1 MFMDNPENIAN
12 QIGVETPNSTPTT
25 STTTESLQ
33 GEKVGSVQTNS
44 VFKVFGKVKKIDY
57 NQELVDQQI
66 NMNPTEKRIYEPLT
80 GSSVV
85 VDTVKEERVPENGFP
100 AGYGP
105 NAELKRIEKPKKPKL
120 SERVKRLFGQ
130 LTKVQRRLL
139 IIIPSTVMGLIVIFS
154 IIANVTG
161 MFSTDYSKTYRVAKT
176 IKSELQKLRSNVN
189 CDKVTEYNE
198 NTFTSMEIYQG
209 YIEGCKKN
217 SQGIST
223 QLIEEMGDTAGVL
236 KDIEVNRR
244 FEAFKVAL
252 NESKAS
258 NSEVEK
264 TLDLYSLWHNWLLV
278 ESSGDKTHNGFEWS
292 EAEIKEAAKI
302 LVESGNEKLVA
313 YGNAWIN
320 LKTEVAKAAYKFYHS
335 SEETEVVDYMEAKND
350 LESKKNAFLEFQKEK
365 RPNLLAEFPLQ
376 LVDLANISVKFDEMY
391 NFVRET
397 YQKNYNKKAG
407 GCKELINAVICD

>member
-1 MFMDNPENIAN
+1 MDNLNTP
-12 QIGVETPNSTPTT
+12 GVDFTPNVDGGVKLNDGNQPNN
-25 STTTESLQ
+25 EV
-33 GEKVGSVQTNS
+33 EMNS
-44 VFKVFGKVKKIDY
+44 VFKVFGEVKKIDY

-85 VDTVKEERVPENGFP
+85 VDTVQENRVPENGFP

-105 NAELKRIEKPKKPKL
+105 NADFKRIEKPKKPKL
-120 SERVKRLFGQ
+120 GERIKRSFGE
-130 LTKVQRRLL
+130 LTKIQKRLL
-139 IIIPSTVMGLIVIFS
+139 IIIPSTVVGLIVVFS
-154 IIANVTG
+154 IVASITG
-161 MFSTDYSKTYRVAKT
+161 MFSTDYSKTYSVAKA
-176 IKSELQKLRSNVN
+176 IKSDLQKLRSNVN
-189 CDKVTEYNE
+189 CDKVTEYND

-217 SQGIST
+217 SQGVNA
-223 QLIEEMGDTAGVL
+223 QLIEEMGNTAGVL

-258 NSEVEK
+258 SAEVEK
-264 TLDLYSLWHNWLLV
+264 TLDLYSLWHNWLIV

-292 EAEIKEAAKI
+292 ESEIKEAAKI
-302 LVESGNEKLVA
+302 LVESGNERLVS
-313 YGNAWIN
+313 YGNAWIS

-335 SEETEVVDYMEAKND
+335 SEETEVVDYVEAKND
-350 LESKKNAFLEFQKEK
+350 LEAKKNAFIQFQKEK
-365 RPNLLAEFPLQ
+365 RPDVLTEFPLQ
-376 LVDLANISVKFDEMY
+376 LVDLANISVKFEEMY
-391 NFVRET
+391 SFIRET
-397 YQKNYNKKAG
+397 YQKNYNKKVG

>member
-1 MFMDNPENIAN
+1 MDNLNTP
-12 QIGVETPNSTPTT
+12 GVDFTPNVDGGVKMNDGNQPNN
-25 STTTESLQ
+25 E
-33 GEKVGSVQTNS
+33 VGTNS
-44 VFKVFGKVKKIDY
+44 VFKVFGEVKKIDY

-85 VDTVKEERVPENGFP
+85 VDTVQENRVPENGFP

-105 NAELKRIEKPKKPKL
+105 NADFKRIEKPKKPKL
-120 SERVKRLFGQ
+120 RERIKRSFGE
-130 LTKVQRRLL
+130 LTKIQKRLL
-139 IIIPSTVMGLIVIFS
+139 IIIPSAVVGLIVVFS
-154 IIANVTG
+154 IVASITG
-161 MFSTDYSKTYRVAKT
+161 MFSTDYSKTYSVAKA
-176 IKSELQKLRSNVN
+176 IKSDLQKLRSNVN
-189 CDKVTEYNE
+189 CDKVTEYND

-217 SQGIST
+217 SQGVNA

-258 NSEVEK
+258 SAEVEK
-264 TLDLYSLWHNWLLV
+264 TLDLYSLWHNWLIV

-292 EAEIKEAAKI
+292 ESEIKEAAKI
-302 LVESGNEKLVA
+302 LVESGNERLVS

-335 SEETEVVDYMEAKND
+335 SEETEVVDYVEAKND
-350 LESKKNAFLEFQKEK
+350 LEAKKNAFIQFQKEK
-365 RPNLLAEFPLQ
+365 RPDVLTEFPLQ
-376 LVDLANISVKFDEMY
+376 LVDLANISVKFEEMY
-391 NFVRET
+391 SFIRET
-397 YQKNYNKKAG
+397 YQKNYNKKVG

>member
-1 MFMDNPENIAN
+1 MDNLNTL
-12 QIGVETPNSTPTT
+12 GVDFTPNMDGDVKLNDGNQPNN
-25 STTTESLQ
+25 E
-33 GEKVGSVQTNS
+33 VGTNS
-44 VFKVFGKVKKIDY
+44 VFKVFGEVKKIDY

-85 VDTVKEERVPENGFP
+85 VDTVQENRVPENGFP

-105 NAELKRIEKPKKPKL
+105 NADFKRIEKPKKPKL
-120 SERVKRLFGQ
+120 GERIKRSFGE
-130 LTKVQRRLL
+130 LTKIQKRLL
-139 IIIPSTVMGLIVIFS
+139 IIIPSAVVGLIVVFS
-154 IIANVTG
+154 IVASITG
-161 MFSTDYSKTYRVAKT
+161 MFSTDYSKTYSVAKA
-176 IKSELQKLRSNVN
+176 IKSDLQKLRSNVN
-189 CDKVTEYNE
+189 CDKVTEYND

-217 SQGIST
+217 SQGVNA

-258 NSEVEK
+258 SAEVEK
-264 TLDLYSLWHNWLLV
+264 TLDLYSLWHNWLIV

-292 EAEIKEAAKI
+292 ESEIKEAAKI
-302 LVESGNEKLVA
+302 LVESGNERLVS
-313 YGNAWIN
+313 YGNAWIS

-335 SEETEVVDYMEAKND
+335 SEETEVVDYVEAKND
-350 LESKKNAFLEFQKEK
+350 LEAKKNAFIQFQKEK
-365 RPNLLAEFPLQ
+365 RPDVLTEFPLQ
-376 LVDLANISVKFDEMY
+376 LVDLANISVKFEEMY
-391 NFVRET
+391 SFIRET
-397 YQKNYNKKAG
+397 YQKNYNKKVG

>member
-1 MFMDNPENIAN
+1 MDNLNTP
-12 QIGVETPNSTPTT
+12 GVDFTPNVDGGVKMNDGNQPNN
-25 STTTESLQ
+25 E
-33 GEKVGSVQTNS
+33 VGTNS
-44 VFKVFGKVKKIDY
+44 VFKVFGEVKKIDY

-85 VDTVKEERVPENGFP
+85 VDTVQENRVPENGFP

-105 NAELKRIEKPKKPKL
+105 NADFKRIEKPKKPKL
-120 SERVKRLFGQ
+120 RERIKRSFGE
-130 LTKVQRRLL
+130 LTKIQKRLL
-139 IIIPSTVMGLIVIFS
+139 IIIPSAVVGLIVVFS
-154 IIANVTG
+154 IFASISG
-161 MFSTDYSKTYRVAKT
+161 MFSTDYSKTYSVAKA
-176 IKSELQKLRSNVN
+176 IKSDLQKLRSNVN
-189 CDKVTEYNE
+189 CDKVTEYND

-217 SQGIST
+217 SQGVNA

-258 NSEVEK
+258 SAEVEK
-264 TLDLYSLWHNWLLV
+264 TLDLYSLWHNWLIV

-292 EAEIKEAAKI
+292 ESEIKEAAKI
-302 LVESGNEKLVA
+302 LVESGNERLVS
-313 YGNAWIN
+313 YGNAWIS

-335 SEETEVVDYMEAKND
+335 SEETEVVDYVEAKND
-350 LESKKNAFLEFQKEK
+350 LEAKKNAFIQFQKEK
-365 RPNLLAEFPLQ
+365 RPDVLTEFPLQ
-376 LVDLANISVKFDEMY
+376 LVDLANISVKFEEMY
-391 NFVRET
+391 SFIRET
-397 YQKNYNKKAG
+397 YQKNYNKKVG

>member
-1 MFMDNPENIAN
+1 MDNLNT
-12 QIGVETPNSTPTT
+12 QGVDFTPNMDGGVKLNDENQPNN
-25 STTTESLQ
+25 EV
-33 GEKVGSVQTNS
+33 ETNS
-44 VFKVFGKVKKIDY
+44 VFKVFGEVKKIDY

-85 VDTVKEERVPENGFP
+85 VDTVQENRVPENGFP

-105 NAELKRIEKPKKPKL
+105 NADFKRIEKPKKPKL
-120 SERVKRLFGQ
+120 GERIKRSFGE
-130 LTKVQRRLL
+130 LTKIQKRLL
-139 IIIPSTVMGLIVIFS
+139 IIIPSVVVGLIVVFS
-154 IIANVTG
+154 IVASITG
-161 MFSTDYSKTYRVAKT
+161 MFSTDYSKTYSVAKA
-176 IKSELQKLRSNVN
+176 IKSDLQKLRSNVN
-189 CDKVTEYNE
+189 CDKVTEYND

-217 SQGIST
+217 SQGVNA

-258 NSEVEK
+258 SAEVEK
-264 TLDLYSLWHNWLLV
+264 TLDLYSLWHNWLIV

-292 EAEIKEAAKI
+292 ESEIKEAAKI
-302 LVESGNEKLVA
+302 LVESGNERLVS
-313 YGNAWIN
+313 YGNAWIS

-335 SEETEVVDYMEAKND
+335 SEETEVVDYVEAKND
-350 LESKKNAFLEFQKEK
+350 LEAKKNAFMQFQKEK
-365 RPNLLAEFPLQ
+365 RPDVLTEFPLQ
-376 LVDLANISVKFDEMY
+376 LVDLANISVKFEEMY
-391 NFVRET
+391 SFIRET
-397 YQKNYNKKAG
+397 YQKNYNKKVG

>member
-1 MFMDNPENIAN
+1 MDNLNTP
-12 QIGVETPNSTPTT
+12 GVDFTPN
-25 STTTESLQ
+25 
-33 GEKVGSVQTNS
+33 VDGSVKTNDGNQPNNEVGTNS
-44 VFKVFGKVKKIDY
+44 VFKVFGEVKKIDY

-85 VDTVKEERVPENGFP
+85 VDTVQENRVPENGFP

-105 NAELKRIEKPKKPKL
+105 NVDFKRIEKPKKPKL
-120 SERVKRLFGQ
+120 GERIKRSFGE
-130 LTKVQRRLL
+130 LTKIQKRLL
-139 IIIPSTVMGLIVIFS
+139 IIIPSVVVGLIVVFS
-154 IIANVTG
+154 IVASITG
-161 MFSTDYSKTYRVAKT
+161 MFSTDYSKTYSVAKA
-176 IKSELQKLRSNVN
+176 IKSDLQKLRSNVN
-189 CDKVTEYNE
+189 CDKVTEYND

-217 SQGIST
+217 SQGVNA

-258 NSEVEK
+258 SVEVEK
-264 TLDLYSLWHNWLLV
+264 TLDLYSLWHNWLIV

-292 EAEIKEAAKI
+292 ESEIKEAAKI
-302 LVESGNEKLVA
+302 LVESGNERLVS
-313 YGNAWIN
+313 YGNSWIS

-335 SEETEVVDYMEAKND
+335 SEETEVVDYVEAKND
-350 LESKKNAFLEFQKEK
+350 LEAKKNAFIQFQKEK
-365 RPNLLAEFPLQ
+365 RPDVLTEFPLQ
-376 LVDLANISVKFDEMY
+376 LVDLANISVKFEEMY
-391 NFVRET
+391 SFIRET
-397 YQKNYNKKAG
+397 YQKNYNKKVG

>member
-1 MFMDNPENIAN
+1 MDNLNTPGVNFTTNADGGVSPSDENK
-12 QIGVETPNSTPTT
+12 PNSE
-25 STTTESLQ
+25 TE
-33 GEKVGSVQTNS
+33 TNS
-44 VFKVFGKVKKIDY
+44 VFKVFGEVKKIDY

-66 NMNPTEKRIYEPLT
+66 NMNPTEKRIFEPLT

-85 VDTVKEERVPENGFP
+85 VDTVQENRVPENGFP

-105 NAELKRIEKPKKPKL
+105 NADFKRIEKPKKPKL
-120 SERVKRLFGQ
+120 GERIKRSFGE
-130 LTKVQRRLL
+130 LTKIQKRLL
-139 IIIPSTVMGLIVIFS
+139 IIIPSAVVGLIVVFS
-154 IIANVTG
+154 IVASITG
-161 MFSTDYSKTYRVAKT
+161 IFSTDYSKTYSVAKA
-176 IKSELQKLRSNVN
+176 IKSDLQKLRSNVN
-189 CDKVTEYNE
+189 CDKVTEYND

-217 SQGIST
+217 SQGVNA
-223 QLIEEMGDTAGVL
+223 QLIEEMGNTAGVL

-258 NSEVEK
+258 SAEVEK
-264 TLDLYSLWHNWLLV
+264 TLDLYSLWHNWLIV

-292 EAEIKEAAKI
+292 ESEIKEAAKI
-302 LVESGNEKLVA
+302 LMESGNEKLVA
-313 YGNAWIN
+313 YGNAWIG

-335 SEETEVVDYMEAKND
+335 SEETEVVDYVEAKND
-350 LESKKNAFLEFQKEK
+350 LEAKKNAFMQFQKEK
-365 RPNLLAEFPLQ
+365 RPDVLKEFPLQ

-391 NFVRET
+391 NFIRET
-397 YQKNYNKKAG
+397 YQKNYNKKVG

>member
-1 MFMDNPENIAN
+1 MDNLNTP
-12 QIGVETPNSTPTT
+12 GVDFTPNVDGGVKMNDGNQPNN
-25 STTTESLQ
+25 E
-33 GEKVGSVQTNS
+33 VGTNS
-44 VFKVFGKVKKIDY
+44 VFKVFGEVKKIDY

-85 VDTVKEERVPENGFP
+85 VDTVQENRVPENGFP

-105 NAELKRIEKPKKPKL
+105 NADFKRIEKPKKPKL
-120 SERVKRLFGQ
+120 RERIKRSFGE
-130 LTKVQRRLL
+130 LTKIQKRLL
-139 IIIPSTVMGLIVIFS
+139 IIIPSAVVGLIVVFS
-154 IIANVTG
+154 IFASITG
-161 MFSTDYSKTYRVAKT
+161 MFSTDYSKTYSVAKA
-176 IKSELQKLRSNVN
+176 IKSDLQKLRSNVN
-189 CDKVTEYNE
+189 CDKVTEYND

-217 SQGIST
+217 SQGVNA

-258 NSEVEK
+258 SAEVEK
-264 TLDLYSLWHNWLLV
+264 TLDLYSLWHNWLIV

-292 EAEIKEAAKI
+292 ESEIKEAAKI
-302 LVESGNEKLVA
+302 LVESGNERLVS

-335 SEETEVVDYMEAKND
+335 SEETEVVDYVEAKND
-350 LESKKNAFLEFQKEK
+350 LEAKKNAFIQFQKEK
-365 RPNLLAEFPLQ
+365 RPDVLTEFPLQ
-376 LVDLANISVKFDEMY
+376 LVDLANISVKFEEMY
-391 NFVRET
+391 SFIRET
-397 YQKNYNKKAG
+397 YQKNYNKKVG

>member
-1 MFMDNPENIAN
+1 MDNLNTPGVNFTTNTDGGVSPSDENK
-12 QIGVETPNSTPTT
+12 PNSE
-25 STTTESLQ
+25 TE
-33 GEKVGSVQTNS
+33 TNS
-44 VFKVFGKVKKIDY
+44 VFKVFGEVKKIDY

-66 NMNPTEKRIYEPLT
+66 NMNPTEKRIFEPLT

-85 VDTVKEERVPENGFP
+85 VDTVQESRVPENGFP

-105 NAELKRIEKPKKPKL
+105 NAAFKRIEKPKKPKL
-120 SERVKRLFGQ
+120 IERIKRSFSG
-130 LTKVQRRLL
+130 LTKMQRRLL
-139 IIIPSTVMGLIVIFS
+139 VIIPSTVVGLIVVFS
-154 IIANVTG
+154 IVANITG
-161 MFSTDYSKTYRVAKT
+161 MFSTDYSKTYSVAKA
-176 IKSELQKLRSNVN
+176 IKSDLQKLRSNVN
-189 CDKVTEYNE
+189 CDKVTEYND
-198 NTFTSMEIYQG
+198 NTFTSMEIYQE

-217 SQGIST
+217 SQGVNA
-223 QLIEEMGDTAGVL
+223 QLIEEMGNTAGVL

-258 NSEVEK
+258 SAEVEK
-264 TLDLYSLWHNWLLV
+264 TLDLYSLWHNWLIV

-292 EAEIKEAAKI
+292 ESEIKEAAKI

-320 LKTEVAKAAYKFYHS
+320 LKIEVAKAAYKFYHS
-335 SEETEVVDYMEAKND
+335 SEETEVVDYVEAKND
-350 LESKKNAFLEFQKEK
+350 LEAKKNAFMQFQKEK
-365 RPNLLAEFPLQ
+365 RPDVLKEFPLQ

-391 NFVRET
+391 NFIRET
-397 YQKNYNKKAG
+397 YQKNYNKKVG

>member
-1 MFMDNPENIAN
+1 MDNLNTP
-12 QIGVETPNSTPTT
+12 GVDFTPNVDGGVKMNDGNQPNN
-25 STTTESLQ
+25 E
-33 GEKVGSVQTNS
+33 VGTNS
-44 VFKVFGKVKKIDY
+44 VFKVFGEVKKIDY

-85 VDTVKEERVPENGFP
+85 VDTVQENRVPENGFP

-105 NAELKRIEKPKKPKL
+105 NADFKRIEKPKKPKL
-120 SERVKRLFGQ
+120 GERIKRSFGE
-130 LTKVQRRLL
+130 LTKIQKRLL
-139 IIIPSTVMGLIVIFS
+139 IIIPSVVVGLIVVFS
-154 IIANVTG
+154 IVASITG
-161 MFSTDYSKTYRVAKT
+161 MFSTDYSKTYSVAKA
-176 IKSELQKLRSNVN
+176 IKSDLQKLRSNVN
-189 CDKVTEYNE
+189 CDKVTEYND

-217 SQGIST
+217 SQGVNA

-258 NSEVEK
+258 SAEVEK
-264 TLDLYSLWHNWLLV
+264 TLDLYSLWHNWLIV

-292 EAEIKEAAKI
+292 ESEIKEAAKI
-302 LVESGNEKLVA
+302 LVESGNERLVS

-335 SEETEVVDYMEAKND
+335 SEETEVVDYVEAKND
-350 LESKKNAFLEFQKEK
+350 LEAKKNAFIQFQKEK
-365 RPNLLAEFPLQ
+365 RPDVLTEFPLQ
-376 LVDLANISVKFDEMY
+376 LVDLANISVKFEEMY
-391 NFVRET
+391 SFIRET
-397 YQKNYNKKAG
+397 YQKNYNKKVG

>member
-1 MFMDNPENIAN
+1 MDNLNTP
-12 QIGVETPNSTPTT
+12 GVDFTPNVDGGVKMNDGNQPNN
-25 STTTESLQ
+25 E
-33 GEKVGSVQTNS
+33 VGVNS
-44 VFKVFGKVKKIDY
+44 VFKVFGEVKKIDY

-85 VDTVKEERVPENGFP
+85 VDTVQENRVPENGFP

-105 NAELKRIEKPKKPKL
+105 NADFKRIEKPKKPKL
-120 SERVKRLFGQ
+120 GERIKRSFGE
-130 LTKVQRRLL
+130 LTKIQKRLL
-139 IIIPSTVMGLIVIFS
+139 IIVPSAVVGLIVVFS
-154 IIANVTG
+154 IVASITG
-161 MFSTDYSKTYRVAKT
+161 MFSTDYSKTYSVAKA
-176 IKSELQKLRSNVN
+176 IKSDLQKLRSNVN
-189 CDKVTEYNE
+189 CDKVTEYND

-217 SQGIST
+217 SQGVNA

-258 NSEVEK
+258 SAEVEK
-264 TLDLYSLWHNWLLV
+264 TLDLYSLWHNWLIV

-292 EAEIKEAAKI
+292 ESEIKEAAKI
-302 LVESGNEKLVA
+302 LVESGNERLVS
-313 YGNAWIN
+313 YGNAWIS

-335 SEETEVVDYMEAKND
+335 SEETEVVDYVEAKND
-350 LESKKNAFLEFQKEK
+350 LEAKKNAFIQFQKEK
-365 RPNLLAEFPLQ
+365 RPDVLTEFPLQ
-376 LVDLANISVKFDEMY
+376 LVDLANISVKFEEMY
-391 NFVRET
+391 SFIRET
-397 YQKNYNKKAG
+397 YQKNYNKKVG

>member
-1 MFMDNPENIAN
+1 MDNLNTP
-12 QIGVETPNSTPTT
+12 GVDFTPNMDGGVKLNDGNQPNN
-25 STTTESLQ
+25 EV
-33 GEKVGSVQTNS
+33 ETNS
-44 VFKVFGKVKKIDY
+44 VFKVFGEVKKIDY

-85 VDTVKEERVPENGFP
+85 VDTVQENRVPENGFP

-105 NAELKRIEKPKKPKL
+105 NADFKRIEKPKKPKL
-120 SERVKRLFGQ
+120 GERIKRSFGE
-130 LTKVQRRLL
+130 LTKIQKRLL
-139 IIIPSTVMGLIVIFS
+139 IIIPSAVVGLIVVFS
-154 IIANVTG
+154 IVASITG
-161 MFSTDYSKTYRVAKT
+161 MFSTDYSKTYSVAKA
-176 IKSELQKLRSNVN
+176 IKSDLQKLRSNVN
-189 CDKVTEYNE
+189 CDKVTEYND

-217 SQGIST
+217 SQGVNA
-223 QLIEEMGDTAGVL
+223 QLIEEMGNTAGVL

-258 NSEVEK
+258 SAEVEK
-264 TLDLYSLWHNWLLV
+264 TLDLYSLWHNWLIV

-292 EAEIKEAAKI
+292 ESEIKEAAKI
-302 LVESGNEKLVA
+302 LVESGNERLVS
-313 YGNAWIN
+313 YGNAWIS

-335 SEETEVVDYMEAKND
+335 SEETEVVDYVEAKND
-350 LESKKNAFLEFQKEK
+350 LEAKKNAFIQFQKEK
-365 RPNLLAEFPLQ
+365 RPDVLTEFPLQ
-376 LVDLANISVKFDEMY
+376 LVDLANISVKFEEMY
-391 NFVRET
+391 SFIRET
-397 YQKNYNKKAG
+397 YQKNYNKKVG

>member
-1 MFMDNPENIAN
+1 MDNLNTP
-12 QIGVETPNSTPTT
+12 GVDFTPNMDGGVKLNDGNQPNN
-25 STTTESLQ
+25 EV
-33 GEKVGSVQTNS
+33 ETNS
-44 VFKVFGKVKKIDY
+44 VFKVFGEVKKIDY

-85 VDTVKEERVPENGFP
+85 VDTVQENRVPENGFP

-105 NAELKRIEKPKKPKL
+105 NADFKRIEKPKKPKL
-120 SERVKRLFGQ
+120 GERIKRSFGELTKIQKRL
-130 LTKVQRRLL
+130 LV
-139 IIIPSTVMGLIVIFS
+139 IIPSAVVGLIVVFS
-154 IIANVTG
+154 IVASITG
-161 MFSTDYSKTYRVAKT
+161 MFSTDYSKTYSVAKA
-176 IKSELQKLRSNVN
+176 IKSDLQKLRSNVN
-189 CDKVTEYNE
+189 CDKVTEYND

-217 SQGIST
+217 SQGVNA

-258 NSEVEK
+258 SAEVEK
-264 TLDLYSLWHNWLLV
+264 TLDLYSLWHNWLIV

-292 EAEIKEAAKI
+292 ESEIKEAAKI
-302 LVESGNEKLVA
+302 LVESGNERLVS
-313 YGNAWIN
+313 YGNAWIS

-335 SEETEVVDYMEAKND
+335 SEETEVVDYVEAKND
-350 LESKKNAFLEFQKEK
+350 LEAKKNAFIQFQKEK
-365 RPNLLAEFPLQ
+365 RPDVLTEFPLQ
-376 LVDLANISVKFDEMY
+376 LVDLANISVKFEEMY
-391 NFVRET
+391 SFIRET
-397 YQKNYNKKAG
+397 YQKNYNKKVG

>member
-1 MFMDNPENIAN
+1 MDNLNTP
-12 QIGVETPNSTPTT
+12 GVDFTPNVDGGVKLNDGNQPNN
-25 STTTESLQ
+25 EV
-33 GEKVGSVQTNS
+33 EMNS
-44 VFKVFGKVKKIDY
+44 VFKVFGEVKKIDY

-85 VDTVKEERVPENGFP
+85 VDTVQENRVPENGFP

-105 NAELKRIEKPKKPKL
+105 NADFKRIEKPKKPKL
-120 SERVKRLFGQ
+120 GERIKRSFGE
-130 LTKVQRRLL
+130 LTKIQKRLL
-139 IIIPSTVMGLIVIFS
+139 IIIPSVVVGLIVVFS
-154 IIANVTG
+154 IVASITG
-161 MFSTDYSKTYRVAKT
+161 VFSTDYSKTYSVAKA
-176 IKSELQKLRSNVN
+176 IKSDLQKLRSNVN
-189 CDKVTEYNE
+189 CDKVTEYND

-217 SQGIST
+217 SQGVNA

-258 NSEVEK
+258 SAEVEK
-264 TLDLYSLWHNWLLV
+264 TLDLYSLWHNWLIV

-292 EAEIKEAAKI
+292 ESEIKEAAKI
-302 LVESGNEKLVA
+302 LVESGNERLVS

-335 SEETEVVDYMEAKND
+335 SEETEVVDYVEAKND
-350 LESKKNAFLEFQKEK
+350 LEAKKNAFMQFQKEK
-365 RPNLLAEFPLQ
+365 RPDVLTEFPLQ
-376 LVDLANISVKFDEMY
+376 LVDLANISVKFEEMY
-391 NFVRET
+391 SFIRET
-397 YQKNYNKKAG
+397 YQKNYNKKVG

>member
-1 MFMDNPENIAN
+1 MDNLNTP
-12 QIGVETPNSTPTT
+12 GVNFTPNMDGGVKLNDGNQPNN
-25 STTTESLQ
+25 EV
-33 GEKVGSVQTNS
+33 ETNS
-44 VFKVFGKVKKIDY
+44 VFKVFGEVKKIDY

-85 VDTVKEERVPENGFP
+85 VDTVQENRVPENGFP

-105 NAELKRIEKPKKPKL
+105 NADFKRIEKPKKPKL
-120 SERVKRLFGQ
+120 GERIKRSFGE
-130 LTKVQRRLL
+130 LTKIQKRLL
-139 IIIPSTVMGLIVIFS
+139 IIIPSVVVGLIVVFS
-154 IIANVTG
+154 IVASITG
-161 MFSTDYSKTYRVAKT
+161 MFSTDYSKTYSVAKA
-176 IKSELQKLRSNVN
+176 IKSDLQKLRSNVN
-189 CDKVTEYNE
+189 CDKVTEYND

-217 SQGIST
+217 SQGVNA

-258 NSEVEK
+258 SAEVEK
-264 TLDLYSLWHNWLLV
+264 TLDLYSLWHNWLIV

-292 EAEIKEAAKI
+292 ESEIKEAAKI
-302 LVESGNEKLVA
+302 LVESGNERLVS
-313 YGNAWIN
+313 YGNAWIS

-335 SEETEVVDYMEAKND
+335 SEETEVVDYVEAKND
-350 LESKKNAFLEFQKEK
+350 LEAKKNAFIQFQKEK
-365 RPNLLAEFPLQ
+365 RPDVLTEFPLQ
-376 LVDLANISVKFDEMY
+376 LVDLANISVKFEEMY
-391 NFVRET
+391 SFIR
-397 YQKNYNKKAG
+397 
-407 GCKELINAVICD
+407 

>member
-1 MFMDNPENIAN
+1 MDNLNTP
-12 QIGVETPNSTPTT
+12 GVDFTPNMDGGVKMNDGNQPNN
-25 STTTESLQ
+25 E
-33 GEKVGSVQTNS
+33 VGTNS
-44 VFKVFGKVKKIDY
+44 VFKVFGEVKKIDY

-85 VDTVKEERVPENGFP
+85 VDTVQENRVPENGFP

-105 NAELKRIEKPKKPKL
+105 NADFKRIEKPKKPKL
-120 SERVKRLFGQ
+120 RERIKRSFGE
-130 LTKVQRRLL
+130 LTKIQKRLL
-139 IIIPSTVMGLIVIFS
+139 IIIPSAAVGLIVVFS
-154 IIANVTG
+154 IVASITG
-161 MFSTDYSKTYRVAKT
+161 MFSTDYSKTYSVAKA
-176 IKSELQKLRSNVN
+176 IKSDLQKLRSNVN
-189 CDKVTEYNE
+189 CDKVTEYND

-217 SQGIST
+217 SQGVNA

-258 NSEVEK
+258 SAEVEK
-264 TLDLYSLWHNWLLV
+264 TLDLYSLWHNWLIV

-292 EAEIKEAAKI
+292 ESEIKEAAKI
-302 LVESGNEKLVA
+302 LVESGNERLVS
-313 YGNAWIN
+313 YGNAWIS

-335 SEETEVVDYMEAKND
+335 SEETEVVDYVEVKND
-350 LESKKNAFLEFQKEK
+350 LEAKKNAFIQFQKEK
-365 RPNLLAEFPLQ
+365 RPDVLTEFPLQ
-376 LVDLANISVKFDEMY
+376 LVDLANISVKFEEMY
-391 NFVRET
+391 SFIRET
-397 YQKNYNKKAG
+397 YQKNYNKKVG

>member
-1 MFMDNPENIAN
+1 MDNLNTP
-12 QIGVETPNSTPTT
+12 GVDFTPNADGGVKMNDGNQPNN
-25 STTTESLQ
+25 E
-33 GEKVGSVQTNS
+33 VGTNS
-44 VFKVFGKVKKIDY
+44 VFKVFGEVKKIDY

-85 VDTVKEERVPENGFP
+85 VDTVQENRVPENGFP

-105 NAELKRIEKPKKPKL
+105 NADFKRIEKPKKPKL
-120 SERVKRLFGQ
+120 GERIKRSFGE
-130 LTKVQRRLL
+130 LTKIQKRLL
-139 IIIPSTVMGLIVIFS
+139 IIVPSAVVGLIVVFS
-154 IIANVTG
+154 IVASITG
-161 MFSTDYSKTYRVAKT
+161 MFSTDYSKTYSVAKA
-176 IKSELQKLRSNVN
+176 IKSDLQKLRSNVN
-189 CDKVTEYNE
+189 CDKVTEYND

-217 SQGIST
+217 SQGVNA

-252 NESKAS
+252 NESKTSSA
-258 NSEVEK
+258 EVEK
-264 TLDLYSLWHNWLLV
+264 TLDLYSLWHNWLIV

-292 EAEIKEAAKI
+292 ESEIKEAAKI
-302 LVESGNEKLVA
+302 LVESGNERLVS
-313 YGNAWIN
+313 YGNAWIS

-335 SEETEVVDYMEAKND
+335 SEETEVVDYVEAKND
-350 LESKKNAFLEFQKEK
+350 LEAKKNAFIQFQKEK
-365 RPNLLAEFPLQ
+365 RPDVLTEFPLQ
-376 LVDLANISVKFDEMY
+376 LVDLANISVKFEEMY
-391 NFVRET
+391 SFIRET
-397 YQKNYNKKAG
+397 YQKNYNKKVG

>member
-1 MFMDNPENIAN
+1 MDNLNTP
-12 QIGVETPNSTPTT
+12 GVDFTPN
-25 STTTESLQ
+25 
-33 GEKVGSVQTNS
+33 VDGSVKTNDGNQPNNEVGTNS
-44 VFKVFGKVKKIDY
+44 VFKVFGEVKKIDY

-85 VDTVKEERVPENGFP
+85 VDTVQENRVPENGFP

-105 NAELKRIEKPKKPKL
+105 NADFKRIEKPKKPKL
-120 SERVKRLFGQ
+120 GERIKRSFGE
-130 LTKVQRRLL
+130 LTKIQKRLL
-139 IIIPSTVMGLIVIFS
+139 IIIPSVVVGLIVVFS
-154 IIANVTG
+154 IVASITG
-161 MFSTDYSKTYRVAKT
+161 MFSTDYSKTYSVAKA
-176 IKSELQKLRSNVN
+176 IKSDLQKLRSNVN
-189 CDKVTEYNE
+189 CDKVTEYND

-217 SQGIST
+217 SQGVNA

-258 NSEVEK
+258 SVEVEK
-264 TLDLYSLWHNWLLV
+264 TLDLYSLWHNWLIV

-292 EAEIKEAAKI
+292 ESEIKEAAKI
-302 LVESGNEKLVA
+302 LVESGNERLVS
-313 YGNAWIN
+313 YGNSWIS

-335 SEETEVVDYMEAKND
+335 SEETEVVDYVEAKND
-350 LESKKNAFLEFQKEK
+350 LEAKKNAFIQFQKEK
-365 RPNLLAEFPLQ
+365 RPDVLTEFPLQ
-376 LVDLANISVKFDEMY
+376 LVDLANISVKFEEMY
-391 NFVRET
+391 SFIRET
-397 YQKNYNKKAG
+397 YQKNYNKKVG

>member
-1 MFMDNPENIAN
+1 MDNLNTP
-12 QIGVETPNSTPTT
+12 GVDFTPNMDGGVKLNDGNQPNN
-25 STTTESLQ
+25 EA
-33 GEKVGSVQTNS
+33 ETNS
-44 VFKVFGKVKKIDY
+44 VFKVFGEVKKIDY

-85 VDTVKEERVPENGFP
+85 VDTVQENRVPENGFP

-105 NAELKRIEKPKKPKL
+105 NADFKRIEKPKKPKL
-120 SERVKRLFGQ
+120 GERIKRSFGE
-130 LTKVQRRLL
+130 LTKIQKRLL
-139 IIIPSTVMGLIVIFS
+139 IIIPSAVVGLIVVFS
-154 IIANVTG
+154 IVASITG
-161 MFSTDYSKTYRVAKT
+161 MFSTDYSKTYSVAKA
-176 IKSELQKLRSNVN
+176 IKSDLQKLRSNVN
-189 CDKVTEYNE
+189 CDKVTEYND

-217 SQGIST
+217 SQGVNA
-223 QLIEEMGDTAGVL
+223 QLIEEMGNTAGVL

-258 NSEVEK
+258 SAEVEK
-264 TLDLYSLWHNWLLV
+264 TLDLYSLWHNWLIV

-292 EAEIKEAAKI
+292 ESEIKEAAKI
-302 LVESGNEKLVA
+302 LVESGNERLVS
-313 YGNAWIN
+313 YGNAWIS

-335 SEETEVVDYMEAKND
+335 SEETEVVDYVEAKND
-350 LESKKNAFLEFQKEK
+350 LEAKKNAFMQFQKEK
-365 RPNLLAEFPLQ
+365 RPDVLTEFPLQ
-376 LVDLANISVKFDEMY
+376 LVDLANISVKFEEMY
-391 NFVRET
+391 SFIRET
-397 YQKNYNKKAG
+397 YQKNYNKKVG

>member
-1 MFMDNPENIAN
+1 MDNLNTP
-12 QIGVETPNSTPTT
+12 GVNFTPNMDGGVKLNDGNQPNN
-25 STTTESLQ
+25 EV
-33 GEKVGSVQTNS
+33 ETNS
-44 VFKVFGKVKKIDY
+44 VFKVFGEVKKIDY

-85 VDTVKEERVPENGFP
+85 VDTVQENRVPENGFP

-105 NAELKRIEKPKKPKL
+105 NADFKRIEKPKKPKL
-120 SERVKRLFGQ
+120 GERIKRSFGE
-130 LTKVQRRLL
+130 LTKMQKRLL
-139 IIIPSTVMGLIVIFS
+139 IIIPSVVVGLIVVFS
-154 IIANVTG
+154 IVASITG
-161 MFSTDYSKTYRVAKT
+161 MFSTDYSKTYSVAKA
-176 IKSELQKLRSNVN
+176 IKSDLQKLRSNVN
-189 CDKVTEYNE
+189 CDKVTEYND

-217 SQGIST
+217 SQGVNA
-223 QLIEEMGDTAGVL
+223 QLIEEMGNTAGVL

-258 NSEVEK
+258 SAEVEK
-264 TLDLYSLWHNWLLV
+264 TLDLYSLWHNWLIV

-292 EAEIKEAAKI
+292 ESEIKEAAKI
-302 LVESGNEKLVA
+302 LVESGNERLVS

-335 SEETEVVDYMEAKND
+335 SEETEVVDYVEAKND
-350 LESKKNAFLEFQKEK
+350 LEAKKNAFMQFQKEK
-365 RPNLLAEFPLQ
+365 RPDVLTEFPLQ
-376 LVDLANISVKFDEMY
+376 LVDLANISVKFEEMY
-391 NFVRET
+391 SFIRET
-397 YQKNYNKKAG
+397 YQKNYNKKVG

>member
-1 MFMDNPENIAN
+1 MDNLNTP
-12 QIGVETPNSTPTT
+12 GVDFTPNMDGGVKLNEGNQPNN
-25 STTTESLQ
+25 EV
-33 GEKVGSVQTNS
+33 ETNS
-44 VFKVFGKVKKIDY
+44 VFKVFGEVKKIDY

-85 VDTVKEERVPENGFP
+85 VDTVQENRVPENGFP

-105 NAELKRIEKPKKPKL
+105 NADFKRIEKPKKPKL
-120 SERVKRLFGQ
+120 GERIKRSFGE
-130 LTKVQRRLL
+130 LTKIQKRLL
-139 IIIPSTVMGLIVIFS
+139 IIIPSVVVGLIVVFS
-154 IIANVTG
+154 IVASITG
-161 MFSTDYSKTYRVAKT
+161 MFSTDYSKTYSVAKA
-176 IKSELQKLRSNVN
+176 IKSDLQKLRSNVN
-189 CDKVTEYNE
+189 CDKVTEYND

-217 SQGIST
+217 SQGVNA

-244 FEAFKVAL
+244 FEEFKVAL

-258 NSEVEK
+258 SAEVEK
-264 TLDLYSLWHNWLLV
+264 TLDLYSLWHNWLIV

-292 EAEIKEAAKI
+292 ESEIKEAAKI
-302 LVESGNEKLVA
+302 LVESGNERLVS
-313 YGNAWIN
+313 YGNAWIS

-335 SEETEVVDYMEAKND
+335 SEETEVVDYVEAKND
-350 LESKKNAFLEFQKEK
+350 LEAKKNAFMQFQKEK
-365 RPNLLAEFPLQ
+365 RPDVLTEFPLQ
-376 LVDLANISVKFDEMY
+376 LVDLANISVKFEEMY
-391 NFVRET
+391 SFIRET
-397 YQKNYNKKAG
+397 YQKNYNKKVG

>member
-1 MFMDNPENIAN
+1 MDNLNTP
-12 QIGVETPNSTPTT
+12 GVDFTPNMDGGVKLNDGNQPNN
-25 STTTESLQ
+25 EV
-33 GEKVGSVQTNS
+33 ETNS
-44 VFKVFGKVKKIDY
+44 VFKVFGEVKKIDY

-85 VDTVKEERVPENGFP
+85 VDTVQENRVPENGFP

-105 NAELKRIEKPKKPKL
+105 NADFKRIEKPKKPKL
-120 SERVKRLFGQ
+120 GERIKRSFGE
-130 LTKVQRRLL
+130 LTKIQKRLL
-139 IIIPSTVMGLIVIFS
+139 IIIPSVVVGLIVVFS
-154 IIANVTG
+154 IVASITG
-161 MFSTDYSKTYRVAKT
+161 MFSTDYSKTYSVAKA
-176 IKSELQKLRSNVN
+176 IKSDLQKLRSNVN
-189 CDKVTEYNE
+189 CDKVTEYND

-217 SQGIST
+217 SQGVNA
-223 QLIEEMGDTAGVL
+223 QLIEEMGNTAGVL

-258 NSEVEK
+258 SAEVEK
-264 TLDLYSLWHNWLLV
+264 TLDLYSLWHNWLIV

-292 EAEIKEAAKI
+292 ESEIKEAAKI
-302 LVESGNEKLVA
+302 LVESGNERLVS
-313 YGNAWIN
+313 YGNAWIS

-335 SEETEVVDYMEAKND
+335 SEETEVVDYVEAKND
-350 LESKKNAFLEFQKEK
+350 LEAKKNAFMQFQKEK
-365 RPNLLAEFPLQ
+365 RPDVLTEFPLQ
-376 LVDLANISVKFDEMY
+376 LVDLANISVKFEEMY
-391 NFVRET
+391 SFIRET
-397 YQKNYNKKAG
+397 YQKNYNKKVG

>member
-1 MFMDNPENIAN
+1 MDNLNTP
-12 QIGVETPNSTPTT
+12 GVDFTPNMDGGVKLNDENQPNN
-25 STTTESLQ
+25 EV
-33 GEKVGSVQTNS
+33 ETNS
-44 VFKVFGKVKKIDY
+44 VFKVFGEVKKIDY

-85 VDTVKEERVPENGFP
+85 VDTVQENRVPENGFP

-105 NAELKRIEKPKKPKL
+105 NADFKRIEKPKKPKL
-120 SERVKRLFGQ
+120 GERIKRSFGE
-130 LTKVQRRLL
+130 LTKIQKRLL
-139 IIIPSTVMGLIVIFS
+139 IIIPSVVVGLIVVFS
-154 IIANVTG
+154 IVASITG
-161 MFSTDYSKTYRVAKT
+161 MFSTDYSKTYSVAKA
-176 IKSELQKLRSNVN
+176 IKSDLQKLRSNVN
-189 CDKVTEYNE
+189 CDKVTEYND

-217 SQGIST
+217 SQGVNA
-223 QLIEEMGDTAGVL
+223 QLIEEMGNTAGVL

-258 NSEVEK
+258 SAEVEK
-264 TLDLYSLWHNWLLV
+264 TLDLYSLWHNWLIV

-292 EAEIKEAAKI
+292 ESEIKEAAKI
-302 LVESGNEKLVA
+302 LVESGNERLVS
-313 YGNAWIN
+313 YGNAWIS

-335 SEETEVVDYMEAKND
+335 SEETEVVDYVEAKND
-350 LESKKNAFLEFQKEK
+350 LEAKKNAFMQFQKEK
-365 RPNLLAEFPLQ
+365 RPDVLTEFPLQ
-376 LVDLANISVKFDEMY
+376 LVDLANISVKFEEMY
-391 NFVRET
+391 SFIRET
-397 YQKNYNKKAG
+397 YQKNYNKKVG

>member
-1 MFMDNPENIAN
+1 MDNLNTP
-12 QIGVETPNSTPTT
+12 GVDFTPN
-25 STTTESLQ
+25 
-33 GEKVGSVQTNS
+33 VDGSVKTNDGNQPNNEVGTNS
-44 VFKVFGKVKKIDY
+44 VFKVFGEVKKIDY

-85 VDTVKEERVPENGFP
+85 VDTVQENRVPENGFP

-105 NAELKRIEKPKKPKL
+105 NADFKRIEKPKKPKL
-120 SERVKRLFGQ
+120 RERIKRSFGE
-130 LTKVQRRLL
+130 LTKIQKRLL
-139 IIIPSTVMGLIVIFS
+139 IIIPSAVVGLIVVFS
-154 IIANVTG
+154 IVASITG
-161 MFSTDYSKTYRVAKT
+161 MFSTDYSKTYSVAKA
-176 IKSELQKLRSNVN
+176 IKSDLQKLRSNVN
-189 CDKVTEYNE
+189 CDKVTEYND

-217 SQGIST
+217 SQGVNA

-258 NSEVEK
+258 SAEVEK
-264 TLDLYSLWHNWLLV
+264 TLDLYSLWHNWLIV

-292 EAEIKEAAKI
+292 ESEIKEAAKI
-302 LVESGNEKLVA
+302 LVESGNERLVS
-313 YGNAWIN
+313 YGNAWIS

-335 SEETEVVDYMEAKND
+335 SEETEVVDYVEAKND
-350 LESKKNAFLEFQKEK
+350 LEAKKNAFIQFQKEK
-365 RPNLLAEFPLQ
+365 RPDVLTEFPLQ
-376 LVDLANISVKFDEMY
+376 LVDLANISVKFEEMY
-391 NFVRET
+391 SFIRET
-397 YQKNYNKKAG
+397 YQKNYNKKVG

>member
-1 MFMDNPENIAN
+1 MDNLNTP
-12 QIGVETPNSTPTT
+12 GVDFTPNVDGGVKMNDGNQPNN
-25 STTTESLQ
+25 E
-33 GEKVGSVQTNS
+33 VGTNS
-44 VFKVFGKVKKIDY
+44 VFKVFGEVKKIDY

-85 VDTVKEERVPENGFP
+85 VDTVQENRVPENGFP

-105 NAELKRIEKPKKPKL
+105 NADFKRIEKPKKPKL
-120 SERVKRLFGQ
+120 GERIKRSFGE
-130 LTKVQRRLL
+130 LTKIQKRLL
-139 IIIPSTVMGLIVIFS
+139 IIIPSAVVGLIVVFS
-154 IIANVTG
+154 IVASITG
-161 MFSTDYSKTYRVAKT
+161 MFSTDYSKTYSVAKA
-176 IKSELQKLRSNVN
+176 IKSDLQKLRSNVN
-189 CDKVTEYNE
+189 CDKVTEYND

-217 SQGIST
+217 SQGVNA

-252 NESKAS
+252 NESKTSSA
-258 NSEVEK
+258 EVEK
-264 TLDLYSLWHNWLLV
+264 TLDLYSLWHNWLIV

-292 EAEIKEAAKI
+292 ESEIKEAAKI
-302 LVESGNEKLVA
+302 LVESGNERLVS

-335 SEETEVVDYMEAKND
+335 SEETEVVDYVEAKND
-350 LESKKNAFLEFQKEK
+350 LEAKKNAFIQFQKEK
-365 RPNLLAEFPLQ
+365 RPDVLTEFPLQ
-376 LVDLANISVKFDEMY
+376 LVDLANISVKFEEMY
-391 NFVRET
+391 SFIRET
-397 YQKNYNKKAG
+397 YQKNYNKKVG

>member
-1 MFMDNPENIAN
+1 MDNLNTP
-12 QIGVETPNSTPTT
+12 GVDFTPNVDGGVKMNDVNQPNN
-25 STTTESLQ
+25 E
-33 GEKVGSVQTNS
+33 VGTNS
-44 VFKVFGKVKKIDY
+44 VFKVFGEVKKIDY

-85 VDTVKEERVPENGFP
+85 VDTVQENRVPENGFP

-105 NAELKRIEKPKKPKL
+105 NADFKRIEKPKKPKL
-120 SERVKRLFGQ
+120 GERIKRSFGE
-130 LTKVQRRLL
+130 LTKIQKRLL
-139 IIIPSTVMGLIVIFS
+139 IIIPSAVVGLIVVFS
-154 IIANVTG
+154 IVASITG
-161 MFSTDYSKTYRVAKT
+161 MFSTDYSKTYSVAKA
-176 IKSELQKLRSNVN
+176 IKSDLQKLRSNVN
-189 CDKVTEYNE
+189 CDKVTEYND

-217 SQGIST
+217 SQGVNA

-258 NSEVEK
+258 SAEVEK
-264 TLDLYSLWHNWLLV
+264 TLDLYSLWHNWLIV

-292 EAEIKEAAKI
+292 ESEIKEAAKI
-302 LVESGNEKLVA
+302 LVESGNERLVS

-335 SEETEVVDYMEAKND
+335 SEETEVVDYVEAKND
-350 LESKKNAFLEFQKEK
+350 LEAKKNAFIQFQKEK
-365 RPNLLAEFPLQ
+365 RPDVLTEFPLQ
-376 LVDLANISVKFDEMY
+376 LVDLANISVKFEEMY
-391 NFVRET
+391 SFIRET
-397 YQKNYNKKAG
+397 YQKNYNKKVG

>member
-1 MFMDNPENIAN
+1 MDNLNTP
-12 QIGVETPNSTPTT
+12 GVDFTPNMDGGVKLNDGNQPNN
-25 STTTESLQ
+25 EV
-33 GEKVGSVQTNS
+33 ETNS
-44 VFKVFGKVKKIDY
+44 VFKVFGEVKKIDY

-85 VDTVKEERVPENGFP
+85 VDTVQENRVPENGFP

-105 NAELKRIEKPKKPKL
+105 NAEFKRIEKPKKPKL
-120 SERVKRLFGQ
+120 GERIKRSFGA
-130 LTKVQRRLL
+130 LTKIQKRLL
-139 IIIPSTVMGLIVIFS
+139 IIIPSAVVGLIVVFS
-154 IIANVTG
+154 IVASITG
-161 MFSTDYSKTYRVAKT
+161 MFSTDYSKTYSVAKA
-176 IKSELQKLRSNVN
+176 IKSDLQKLRSNVN
-189 CDKVTEYNE
+189 CDKVTEYND

-217 SQGIST
+217 SQGVNA

-252 NESKAS
+252 NESKAIS
-258 NSEVEK
+258 AEVEK
-264 TLDLYSLWHNWLLV
+264 TLDLYSLWHNWLIV

-292 EAEIKEAAKI
+292 ESEIKEAAKI
-302 LVESGNEKLVA
+302 LVESGNERLVS
-313 YGNAWIN
+313 YGNAWIS

-335 SEETEVVDYMEAKND
+335 SEETEVVDYVEAKND
-350 LESKKNAFLEFQKEK
+350 LEAKKNAFIQFQKEK
-365 RPNLLAEFPLQ
+365 RPDVLTEFPLQ
-376 LVDLANISVKFDEMY
+376 LVDLANISVKFEEMY
-391 NFVRET
+391 SFIRET
-397 YQKNYNKKAG
+397 YQKNYNKKVG

>member
-1 MFMDNPENIAN
+1 MDNLNTP
-12 QIGVETPNSTPTT
+12 GVDFTPNVDGGVKMNDVNQPNN
-25 STTTESLQ
+25 E
-33 GEKVGSVQTNS
+33 VGTNS
-44 VFKVFGKVKKIDY
+44 VFKVFGEVKKIDY

-85 VDTVKEERVPENGFP
+85 VDTVQENRVPENGFP

-105 NAELKRIEKPKKPKL
+105 NAEFKRIEKPKKPKL
-120 SERVKRLFGQ
+120 RERIKRSFGE
-130 LTKVQRRLL
+130 LTKIQKRLL
-139 IIIPSTVMGLIVIFS
+139 IIIPSAVVGLIVVFS
-154 IIANVTG
+154 IVASITG
-161 MFSTDYSKTYRVAKT
+161 MFSTDYSKTYSVAKA
-176 IKSELQKLRSNVN
+176 IKSDLQKLRSNVN
-189 CDKVTEYNE
+189 CDKVTEYND

-217 SQGIST
+217 SQGVNA

-258 NSEVEK
+258 SAEVEK
-264 TLDLYSLWHNWLLV
+264 TLDLYSLWHNWLIV

-292 EAEIKEAAKI
+292 ESEIKEAAKI
-302 LVESGNEKLVA
+302 LVESGNERLVS

-335 SEETEVVDYMEAKND
+335 SEETEVVDYVEAKND
-350 LESKKNAFLEFQKEK
+350 LEAKKNAFIQFQKEK
-365 RPNLLAEFPLQ
+365 RPDVLTEFPLQ
-376 LVDLANISVKFDEMY
+376 LVDLANISVKFEEMY
-391 NFVRET
+391 SFIRET
-397 YQKNYNKKAG
+397 YQKNYNKKVG

>member
-1 MFMDNPENIAN
+1 MDNLNTP
-12 QIGVETPNSTPTT
+12 GVDFTPNVDGGVKMNDGNQPNN
-25 STTTESLQ
+25 E
-33 GEKVGSVQTNS
+33 VGTNS
-44 VFKVFGKVKKIDY
+44 VFKVFGEVKKIDY

-85 VDTVKEERVPENGFP
+85 VDTVQENRVPENGFP

-105 NAELKRIEKPKKPKL
+105 NADFKRIEKPKKPKL
-120 SERVKRLFGQ
+120 GERIKRSFGE
-130 LTKVQRRLL
+130 LTKIQKRLL
-139 IIIPSTVMGLIVIFS
+139 IIIPSVVVGLIVVFS
-154 IIANVTG
+154 IVASITG
-161 MFSTDYSKTYRVAKT
+161 MFSTDYSKTYSVAKA
-176 IKSELQKLRSNVN
+176 IKSDLQKLRSNVN
-189 CDKVTEYNE
+189 CDKVTEYND

-217 SQGIST
+217 SQGVNA

-258 NSEVEK
+258 SAEVEK
-264 TLDLYSLWHNWLLV
+264 TLDLYSLWHNWLIV

-292 EAEIKEAAKI
+292 ESEIKEAAKI
-302 LVESGNEKLVA
+302 LVESGNERLVS
-313 YGNAWIN
+313 YGNAWIS

-335 SEETEVVDYMEAKND
+335 SEETEVVDYVEAKND
-350 LESKKNAFLEFQKEK
+350 LEAKKNAFMQFQKEK
-365 RPNLLAEFPLQ
+365 RPDVLTEFPLQ
-376 LVDLANISVKFDEMY
+376 LVDLANISVKFEEMY
-391 NFVRET
+391 SFIRET
-397 YQKNYNKKAG
+397 YQKNYNKKVG

>member
-1 MFMDNPENIAN
+1 MDNLNTP
-12 QIGVETPNSTPTT
+12 GVDFTPNMDGGVKLNDGNQPNN
-25 STTTESLQ
+25 E
-33 GEKVGSVQTNS
+33 VGVNS
-44 VFKVFGKVKKIDY
+44 VFKVFGEVKKIDY

-85 VDTVKEERVPENGFP
+85 VDTVQENRVPENGFP

-105 NAELKRIEKPKKPKL
+105 NADFKRIEKPKKPKL
-120 SERVKRLFGQ
+120 GERIKRSFGE
-130 LTKVQRRLL
+130 LTKIQKRLL
-139 IIIPSTVMGLIVIFS
+139 IIIPSAVVGLIVVFS
-154 IIANVTG
+154 IVASITG
-161 MFSTDYSKTYRVAKT
+161 MFSTDYSKTYSVAKA
-176 IKSELQKLRSNVN
+176 IKSDLQKLRSNVN
-189 CDKVTEYNE
+189 CDKVTEYND

-217 SQGIST
+217 SQGVNA

-258 NSEVEK
+258 SAEVEK
-264 TLDLYSLWHNWLLV
+264 TLDLYSLWHNWLIV

-292 EAEIKEAAKI
+292 ESEIKEAAKI
-302 LVESGNEKLVA
+302 LVESGNERLVS
-313 YGNAWIN
+313 YGNAWFS

-335 SEETEVVDYMEAKND
+335 SEETEVVDYVEAKND
-350 LESKKNAFLEFQKEK
+350 LEAKKNAFIQFQKEK
-365 RPNLLAEFPLQ
+365 RPDVLTEFPLQ
-376 LVDLANISVKFDEMY
+376 LVDLANISVKFEEMY
-391 NFVRET
+391 SFIRET
-397 YQKNYNKKAG
+397 YQKNYNKKVG

>member
-1 MFMDNPENIAN
+1 MDNLNTP
-12 QIGVETPNSTPTT
+12 GVDFTPNMDGGVKMNDGNQPNN
-25 STTTESLQ
+25 E
-33 GEKVGSVQTNS
+33 VGTNS
-44 VFKVFGKVKKIDY
+44 VFKVFGEVKKIDY

-85 VDTVKEERVPENGFP
+85 VDTVQENRVPENGFP

-105 NAELKRIEKPKKPKL
+105 NADFKRIEKPKKPKL
-120 SERVKRLFGQ
+120 RERIKRSFGE
-130 LTKVQRRLL
+130 LTKIQKRLL
-139 IIIPSTVMGLIVIFS
+139 IIIPSAVVGLIVVFS
-154 IIANVTG
+154 IFASITG
-161 MFSTDYSKTYRVAKT
+161 MFSTDYSKTYSVAKA
-176 IKSELQKLRSNVN
+176 IKSDLQKLRSNVN
-189 CDKVTEYNE
+189 CDKVTEYND

-217 SQGIST
+217 SQGVNA

-258 NSEVEK
+258 SAEVEK
-264 TLDLYSLWHNWLLV
+264 TLDLYSLWHNWLIV

-292 EAEIKEAAKI
+292 ESEIKEAAKI
-302 LVESGNEKLVA
+302 LVESGNERLVS
-313 YGNAWIN
+313 YGNAWIS

-335 SEETEVVDYMEAKND
+335 SEETEVVDYVEAKND
-350 LESKKNAFLEFQKEK
+350 LEAKKNAFIQFQKEK
-365 RPNLLAEFPLQ
+365 RPDVLTEFPLQ
-376 LVDLANISVKFDEMY
+376 LVDLANISVKFEEMY
-391 NFVRET
+391 SFIRET
-397 YQKNYNKKAG
+397 YQKNYNKKVG

>member
-1 MFMDNPENIAN
+1 MDNLNTPS
-12 QIGVETPNSTPTT
+12 VDFTPNMDGGVKLNDGNQPNN
-25 STTTESLQ
+25 EV
-33 GEKVGSVQTNS
+33 ETNS
-44 VFKVFGKVKKIDY
+44 VFKVFGEVKKIDY
-57 NQELVDQQI
+57 NQKLVDQQI

-85 VDTVKEERVPENGFP
+85 VDTVQENRVPENGFP

-105 NAELKRIEKPKKPKL
+105 NADFKRIEKPKKPKL
-120 SERVKRLFGQ
+120 GERIKRSFGE
-130 LTKVQRRLL
+130 LTKIQKRLL
-139 IIIPSTVMGLIVIFS
+139 IIIPSAVVGLIVVFS
-154 IIANVTG
+154 IVASITG
-161 MFSTDYSKTYRVAKT
+161 MFSTDYSKTYSVAKA
-176 IKSELQKLRSNVN
+176 IKSDLQKLRSNVN
-189 CDKVTEYNE
+189 CDKVTEYND

-217 SQGIST
+217 SQGVNA
-223 QLIEEMGDTAGVL
+223 QLIEEVGDTAGVL

-258 NSEVEK
+258 SAEVEK
-264 TLDLYSLWHNWLLV
+264 TLDLYSLWHNWLIV

-292 EAEIKEAAKI
+292 ESEIKEAAKI
-302 LVESGNEKLVA
+302 LVESGNERLVS

-335 SEETEVVDYMEAKND
+335 SEETEVVDYVEAKND
-350 LESKKNAFLEFQKEK
+350 LEAKKNAFIQFQKEK
-365 RPNLLAEFPLQ
+365 RPDVLAEFPLQ
-376 LVDLANISVKFDEMY
+376 LVDLANISVKFEEMY
-391 NFVRET
+391 SFIRET
-397 YQKNYNKKAG
+397 YQKNYNKKVG

>member
-1 MFMDNPENIAN
+1 MDNLNTP
-12 QIGVETPNSTPTT
+12 GVDFTPNMDDGVKINDGNQPNN
-25 STTTESLQ
+25 E
-33 GEKVGSVQTNS
+33 VGTNS
-44 VFKVFGKVKKIDY
+44 VFKVFGEVKKIDY

-85 VDTVKEERVPENGFP
+85 VDTVQENRVPENGFP

-105 NAELKRIEKPKKPKL
+105 NADFKRIEKPKKPKL
-120 SERVKRLFGQ
+120 RERIKRSFGE
-130 LTKVQRRLL
+130 LTKIQKRLL
-139 IIIPSTVMGLIVIFS
+139 IIIPSAVVGLIVVFS
-154 IIANVTG
+154 IVASITG
-161 MFSTDYSKTYRVAKT
+161 MFSTDYSKTYSVAKA
-176 IKSELQKLRSNVN
+176 IKSDLQKLRSNVN
-189 CDKVTEYNE
+189 CDKVTEYND

-217 SQGIST
+217 SQGVNA

-258 NSEVEK
+258 SAEVEK
-264 TLDLYSLWHNWLLV
+264 TLDLYSLWHNWLIV

-292 EAEIKEAAKI
+292 ESEIKEAAKI
-302 LVESGNEKLVA
+302 LVESGNERLVS
-313 YGNAWIN
+313 YGNAWIS

-335 SEETEVVDYMEAKND
+335 SEETEVVDYVEAKND
-350 LESKKNAFLEFQKEK
+350 LEAKKNAFIQFQKEK
-365 RPNLLAEFPLQ
+365 RPDVLTEFPLQ
-376 LVDLANISVKFDEMY
+376 LVDLANISVKFEEMY
-391 NFVRET
+391 SFIRET
-397 YQKNYNKKAG
+397 YQKNYNKKVG

>member
-1 MFMDNPENIAN
+1 MDNLNTP
-12 QIGVETPNSTPTT
+12 GVNFTPNMDGGVKLNDGNQPNN
-25 STTTESLQ
+25 EV
-33 GEKVGSVQTNS
+33 ETNS
-44 VFKVFGKVKKIDY
+44 VFKVFGEVKKIDY

-85 VDTVKEERVPENGFP
+85 VDTVQENRVPENGFP

-105 NAELKRIEKPKKPKL
+105 NADFKRIEKPKKPKL
-120 SERVKRLFGQ
+120 RERIKRSFGE
-130 LTKVQRRLL
+130 LTKIQKRLL
-139 IIIPSTVMGLIVIFS
+139 IIIPSAVVGLIVVFS
-154 IIANVTG
+154 IVASITG
-161 MFSTDYSKTYRVAKT
+161 MFSTDYSKTYSVAKA
-176 IKSELQKLRSNVN
+176 IKSDLQKLRSNVN
-189 CDKVTEYNE
+189 CDKVTEYND

-217 SQGIST
+217 SQGVNA

-258 NSEVEK
+258 SAEVEK
-264 TLDLYSLWHNWLLV
+264 TLDLYSLWHNWLIV

-292 EAEIKEAAKI
+292 ESEIKEAAKI
-302 LVESGNEKLVA
+302 LVESGNERLVS
-313 YGNAWIN
+313 YGNAWIS

-335 SEETEVVDYMEAKND
+335 SEETEVVDYVEAKND
-350 LESKKNAFLEFQKEK
+350 LEAKKNAFIQFQKEK
-365 RPNLLAEFPLQ
+365 RPDVLTEFPLQ
-376 LVDLANISVKFDEMY
+376 LVDLANISVKFEEMY
-391 NFVRET
+391 SFIRET
-397 YQKNYNKKAG
+397 YQKNYNKKVG

>member
-1 MFMDNPENIAN
+1 MDNLNTP
-12 QIGVETPNSTPTT
+12 GVNFTPNMDGDVKLNDGNQPNN
-25 STTTESLQ
+25 EA
-33 GEKVGSVQTNS
+33 ETNS
-44 VFKVFGKVKKIDY
+44 VFKVFGEVKKIDY

-85 VDTVKEERVPENGFP
+85 VDTVQENRVPENGFP

-105 NAELKRIEKPKKPKL
+105 NADFKRIEKPKKPKL
-120 SERVKRLFGQ
+120 GERIKRSFGE
-130 LTKVQRRLL
+130 LTKIQKRLL
-139 IIIPSTVMGLIVIFS
+139 IIIPSAVVGLIVVFS
-154 IIANVTG
+154 IVASITG
-161 MFSTDYSKTYRVAKT
+161 MFSTDYSKTYSVAKA
-176 IKSELQKLRSNVN
+176 IKSDLQKLRSNVN
-189 CDKVTEYNE
+189 CDKVTEYND
-198 NTFTSMEIYQG
+198 NTFTSMEIYQE

-217 SQGIST
+217 SQGVNA

-258 NSEVEK
+258 SAEVEK
-264 TLDLYSLWHNWLLV
+264 TLDLYSLWHNWLIV

-292 EAEIKEAAKI
+292 ESEIKEAAKI
-302 LVESGNEKLVA
+302 LVESGNERLVS
-313 YGNAWIN
+313 YGNAWIS

-335 SEETEVVDYMEAKND
+335 SEETEVVDYVEAKND
-350 LESKKNAFLEFQKEK
+350 LEAKKNAFMQFQKEK
-365 RPNLLAEFPLQ
+365 RPDVLTEFPLQ
-376 LVDLANISVKFDEMY
+376 LVDLANISVKFEEMY
-391 NFVRET
+391 SFIRET
-397 YQKNYNKKAG
+397 YQKNYNKKVG